1 MRKADLED
9 SSMANVNLR
18 VAKLK
23 YVNLKNCYLR
33 SAVLAGADLE
43 VGLIIHY
50 IEPNNTGGILIQQHC
65 DLSGSDLCEA
75 NLRGAN
81 LDNAKLE
88 LMPTPLHMSQTVR

>member
-23 YVNLKNCYLR
+23 YANLKNCYLR

-43 VGLIIHY
+43 VRIWQSIILNR
-50 IEPNNTGGILIQQHC
+50 ITWGISIQQHC

-88 LMPTPLHMSQTVR
+88 LMPTQGCNNTLK

>member
-43 VGLIIHY
+43 VRILQSII
-50 IEPNNTGGILIQQHC
+50 
-65 DLSGSDLCEA
+65 
-75 NLRGAN
+75 
-81 LDNAKLE
+81 
-88 LMPTPLHMSQTVR
+88 